1 MNAMIEA
8 HSERAN
14 IELGD
19 AYVRVRARGKF
30 RDQDA
35 RDFVPTPESVLLLID
50 TPNYDG
56 PLDLLLHLI
65 RKHSM
70 DIFDIPIVL
79 ITQKY
84 LEALGELQSLNL
96 DIAGEFLVMA
106 ATLTEIKSKMLLP
119 KDEQSQSHE
128 DEDEGVD
135 PRREL
140 IQRLLLYKS
149 YQEAG
154 LSLTQGLTLGRDLF
168 FRPTDSGE
176 EDREQD
182 SDLGIKDLAPFEIFD
197 LVEKLSEVLKKSEVL
212 SVHTIT
218 RDRISVSARI
228 RELMEYCQVRLNFAF
243 IDALKFFPIY
253 EKIDVIVT
261 FLAILE
267 MSRLKLLSIQMSAND
282 LLINVRKENFFSKH
296 DEVLRNIDD
305 GNIGGEE

>member
-1 MNAMIEA
+1 MTGQPEEPRA
-8 HSERAN
+8 H

-19 AYVRVRARGKF
+19 AYVSVRASGKF

-35 RDFVPTPESVLLLID
+35 RDFVPTPESALLLID

-70 DIFDIPIVL
+70 DIFDIPIIL

-84 LEALGELQSLNL
+84 LEALSEIQTLNL

-119 KDEQSQSHE
+119 KEELTQNPE
-128 DEDEGVD
+128 EEGLD
-135 PRREL
+135 PRSEL
-140 IQRLLLYKS
+140 IKRLLLYKTF
-149 YQEAG
+149 QEAG
-154 LSLTQGLTLGRDLF
+154 HRLLERPCAGRDIF
-168 FRPTDSGE
+168 FRPASEQKEPDHDE
-176 EDREQD
+176 ENLSPR
-182 SDLGIKDLAPFEIFD
+182 DLAPIELFD
-197 LVEKLSEVLKKSEVL
+197 LVEKLAAALKKSEHQ

-228 RELMEYCQVRLNFAF
+228 RELMEYCQIRVKFSF

-253 EKIDVIVT
+253 EKVDIIVT

-267 MSRLKLLSIQMSAND
+267 MSRLKLLSIQMITGKD
-282 LLINVRKENFFSKH
+282 LVIAVRKENFYTKQ
-296 DEVLRNIDD
+296 DEVLRNLEDSQARGI
-305 GNIGGEE
+305 NNE